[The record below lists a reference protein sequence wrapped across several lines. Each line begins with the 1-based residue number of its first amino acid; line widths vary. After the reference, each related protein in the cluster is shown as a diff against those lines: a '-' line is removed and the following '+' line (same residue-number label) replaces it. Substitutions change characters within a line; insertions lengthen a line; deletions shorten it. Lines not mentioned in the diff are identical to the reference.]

1 MLQRLPSC
9 VKHGPCPLRAGNEG
23 GEIKQSR
30 ILSQKEILRLTENYY
45 SYPKEAI
52 NDQKSTKAV

>member
-1 MLQRLPSC
+1 MSKNGPCLQR
-9 VKHGPCPLRAGNEG
+9 AGIVG

-30 ILSQKEILRLTENYY
+30 ILSQKEILRLTENYH

-52 NDQKSTKAV
+52 NDQNK

>member
-1 MLQRLPSC
+1 MQRLPSK
-9 VKHGPCPLRAGNEG
+9 VKHGPCPQRAGNVR
-23 GEIKQSR
+23 GEIKQR

-52 NDQKSTKAV
+52 DGQRNKKAV